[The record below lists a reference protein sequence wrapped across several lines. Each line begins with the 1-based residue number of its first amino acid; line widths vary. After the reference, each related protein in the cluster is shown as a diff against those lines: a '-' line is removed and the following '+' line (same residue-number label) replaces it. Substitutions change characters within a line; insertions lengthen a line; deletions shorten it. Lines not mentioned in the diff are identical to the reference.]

1 MNKEDLSGEESFGR
15 MCVYASVCVRASHGV
30 IARAARAR
38 VCVYVCVFKIHS
50 NWIGSYILNNILFNV
65 CALVSKHGA

>member
-1 MNKEDLSGEESFGR
+1 MGVNKGDLSGEESFGR

-30 IARAARAR
+30 IARARAR
-38 VCVYVCVFKIHS
+38 VCVCFFFLIHS
-50 NWIGSYILNNILFNV
+50 NGIGSYTLNNILFNV